1 MATLT
6 RHTKESEW
14 SHARTPQGFTLYST
28 GRSRAVSEGTVMEF
42 NNLALMNH
50 TNIQRKVW
58 VVDYIISW
66 VELFNHDW

>member
-50 TNIQRKVW
+50 TNIQRKV
-58 VVDYIISW
+58 
-66 VELFNHDW
+66 